1 MSERMRFK
9 DLKWAARLSGV
20 REVTVVGTAELG
32 YWRERLRGEGLEPI
46 EKEGRAVVQIIGA
59 EGRFLGLVFREVSFS
74 VQVKSRHPEL
84 GSAGAYLLRAYN
96 SRRFFAWCER
106 TLFSTPYDFGT
117 CEVVAGEG
125 RPHVRV
131 ESAGAELFVA
141 EFGAGGDRVVL
152 RKGVEGFCGPVY
164 LPRNSAADEG
174 RLFVAEV
181 RGETTVSE
189 FDSARDR
196 VEVRVPSR
204 GHALEPLVESGFAAT
219 EWQVRMRRSI
229 RSRRRC
235 GGEGGYATAGRSD

>member
-1 MSERMRFK
+1 MKKTLKWEE
-9 DLKWAARLSGV
+9 LKWAARLSGV

-32 YWRERLRGEGLEPI
+32 YWRERLRGEGLEPL
-46 EKEGRAVVQIIGA
+46 ESEGRAVVQIIGA

-74 VQVKSRHPEL
+74 VPVKSRHPEL

-131 ESAGAELFVA
+131 ERAGTELFTA

-152 RKGVEGFCGPVY
+152 RSGVEGFCGPVY
-164 LPRNSAADEG
+164 LPRNSAVDGTEG
-174 RLFVAEV
+174 RFFVAEV

-196 VEVRVPSR
+196 VEVCVPGA
-204 GHALEPLVESGFAAT
+204 GHALEPLVESGFVAT
-219 EWQVRMRRSI
+219 EWQVRLSAEHAK
-229 RSRRRC
+229 SRTMQR
-235 GGEGGYATAGRSD
+235 